1 MRSKPFFSQKPIPTN
16 TNPPTPQDTHTTQP
30 TPPSFDVD
38 AWFATSEMIAE
49 PQKMML
55 ELVVSW
61 RGGIIDICHYRTP
74 KRITFGNDPRADFCY
89 SLDDLPLPS
98 QRNLFPLIEPG
109 GEGFMLGFHTE
120 MQGTVEHNG
129 ESFTLRELVKAGR
142 AHYFARSGCCYYPL
156 SPGVRIH
163 LDLNGL
169 DLYLQ
174 FVPVPPMQFHRL
186 RQMGLQAPVLSFS
199 VIAHLL
205 FVLFAVSSG
214 SSTPQESR
222 NQPTKARKAPRTRAL
237 YFDPIHLGPQT
248 SSPIPECPP
257 SKTKQ
262 STSPPSKKRPKK
274 HPLHTNPLCTPAE

>member
-1 MRSKPFFSQKPIPTN
+1 
-16 TNPPTPQDTHTTQP
+16 
-30 TPPSFDVD
+30 VD
-38 AWFATSEMIAE
+38 AWFETSEMIAE

-98 QRNLFPLIEPG
+98 QRTLFPLLDPG

-174 FVPVPPMQFHRL
+174 FVPVPPIQFHRL

-214 SSTPQESR
+214 SPTPQESASSHKP
-222 NQPTKARKAPRTRAL
+222 PTKARKAPRTRAV
-237 YFDPIHLGPQT
+237 YFEPIHLRPQT
-248 SSPIPECPP
+248 PASPPECPP
-257 SKTKQ
+257 SKTKR
-262 STSPPSKKRPKK
+262 STLSHPTKHPK
-274 HPLHTNPLCTPAE
+274 HPLQTHRLCTPAELYE